1 MPTLVMAYRL
11 NKVAHGADYVR
22 LQFGTFEQI
31 VPRHRWLDFALER
44 VSFATWQPIA
54 AINIPG
60 TAVEIL
66 ISLPL
71 SWPYL
76 WKPNEL
82 SFYAWRTLTLP
93 FFCLPA
99 WWLVGRGLDGLVRR
113 IHLHW
118 VVLLIGSALSG
129 LCLFFL
135 VGLCLGTS
143 AQDRVGSGWA
153 LWGLGFWSLGFGVLP
168 LAWQRQ
174 KLAKRERHDAFSN
187 STVPC
192 SPRWL
197 TLFGPD
203 GWQLGRRDH

>member
-1 MPTLVMAYRL
+1 MFIGSSTRYAIQLKIRRLSFSSLLPVVVLVLWTVCVLMPTLVMAYRL

-31 VPRHRWLDFALER
+31 VPRHRWLAFALER

-60 TAVEIL
+60 TAVEAL

-82 SFYAWRTLTLP
+82 SLYAWRTLSLP

-118 VVLLIGSALSG
+118 VV
-129 LCLFFL
+129 
-135 VGLCLGTS
+135 
-143 AQDRVGSGWA
+143 
-153 LWGLGFWSLGFGVLP
+153 P
-168 LAWQRQ
+168 
-174 KLAKRERHDAFSN
+174 
-187 STVPC
+187 
-192 SPRWL
+192 
-197 TLFGPD
+197 
-203 GWQLGRRDH
+203 